1 MRQIITGR
9 NIEITDAIKNRLD
22 RKINKT
28 FHGIGENTDIHVSLH
43 VEKHRHM
50 AEVTVK
56 TKGFT
61 AHANEETDDLYITM
75 DSVLEKIEKQL
86 KKHKRRE
93 QDQKIKNGTELK
105 NNLNS

>member
-1 MRQIITGR
+1 MKQIITGR

-43 VEKHRHM
+43 VEKYRHM
-50 AEVTVK
+50 AGVTVK

-61 AHANEETDDLYITM
+61 VHADKETDDLYLTM
-75 DSVLEKIEKQL
+75 NSVLEKIEKQ
-86 KKHKRRE
+86 
-93 QDQKIKNGTELK
+93 
-105 NNLNS
+105 

>member
-1 MRQIITGR
+1 MKQMVIGR

-28 FHGIGENTDIHVSLH
+28 FHGIDENTDIHVSLH
-43 VEKHRHM
+43 VEKYRHI

-56 TKGFT
+56 TKRFT
-61 AHANEETDDLYITM
+61 AYANKMTSDLYITM

-86 KKHKRRE
+86 KKHKERE
-93 QDQKIKNGTELK
+93 QDQKIKNGAGIK
-105 NNLNS
+105 NNSNN

>member
-1 MRQIITGR
+1 MKQIITGR

-28 FHGIGENTDIHVSLH
+28 FHGIGENTDIRVSLY

-93 QDQKIKNGTELK
+93 QDQKIKNGAELK